1 MQDKE
6 QQIGESENAA
16 GQGNVRRGIASLFG
30 ESELKSLFKKYLV
43 WMIIIEAFIFFVCWV
58 YQLGIDQFSE
68 TGQSNVPF
76 PWKIY
81 FLVAFLAPIM
91 ITFLLGIITL
101 AFNKYI
107 YGTDPGDG
115 LEGDD
120 ASKGGRIRNVYTSL
134 VQLPFL
140 LSLLLLAGMAGAI
153 YNLDTIM
160 LFLGRFGEAS
170 IKVIFIVLGVVGL
183 GGSAYGLIRM
193 VLNYKLR
200 KQTMDYEYKR
210 DVMDRLGVA
219 VLDDKTVVTPQ
230 GRIIDTRPSEVRALP
245 QSGEGDDSTFR
256 DLSEPENGPGSSDKG
271 DGDR

>member
-1 MQDKE
+1 MQEKE
-6 QQIGESENAA
+6 QHVGDSGSTANRE
-16 GQGNVRRGIASLFG
+16 NVRRGIASLFG
-30 ESELKSLFKKYLV
+30 ENELKSLFKKYLI
-43 WMIIIEAFIFFVCWV
+43 WMIVIEAFIFFVCWV

-68 TGQSNVPF
+68 SGQTNVPF
-76 PWKIY
+76 PWRTY

-107 YGTDPGDG
+107 YGTEPGDG
-115 LEGDD
+115 LED
-120 ASKGGRIRNVYTSL
+120 ADPSKRGKIQNVYASL

-140 LSLLLLAGMAGAI
+140 LSLLLLAGLAGAI

-170 IKVIFIVLGVVGL
+170 IKIVLIVLGAVGV

-219 VLDDKTVVTPQ
+219 VLNDKTVITPQ
-230 GRIIDTRPSEVRALP
+230 GQIIDARATEVKALP
-245 QSGEGDDSTFR
+245 DGGDSGFK
-256 DLSEPENGPGSSDKG
+256 DLSEPENGPDKPE
-271 DGDR
+271 